1 MNGIKFNGV
10 GKRIVIANQELIPAS
25 LQRLTAVAIH
35 IQNEN
40 IAPTQIIASAEIHP
54 IKPINTN
61 VKGVLINATIAPSK
75 PTNINNSTPIKYTPQ
90 YSLREAL
97 PSKAKYFLYFSIL
110 FITLTS
116 LLVRYYQWW
125 LTVYS

>member
-10 GKRIVIANQELIPAS
+10 GKRIVMANQELIPAS

-35 IQNEN
+35 IQNAN
-40 IAPTQIIASAEIHP
+40 IPPTQIIASAEIHP

-61 VKGVLINATIAPSK
+61 VNGVLINAISAPSK
-75 PTNINNSTPIKYTPQ
+75 PTNISNNTPIKYTPQ

-116 LLVRYYQWW
+116 L
-125 LTVYS
+125 

>member
-1 MNGIKFNGV
+1 MGNS
-10 GKRIVIANQELIPAS
+10 IVIANQELIPAS

-35 IQNEN
+35 IQNDN
-40 IAPTQIIASAEIHP
+40 ILPTQIIASAEIHP

-125 LTVYS
+125 LTIYS

>member
-1 MNGIKFNGV
+1 MNGIRLSGV
-10 GKRIVIANQELIPAS
+10 GSNIVIANQELIPAS

-35 IQNEN
+35 IQNAKT
-40 IAPTQIIASAEIHP
+40 APAQIIISADTQP
-54 IKPINTN
+54 TKPINTSVN
-61 VKGVLINATIAPSK
+61 GALIRATTAPNN
-75 PTNINNSTPIKYTPQ
+75 PTNISNNTPIKYTPQ

>member
-1 MNGIKFNGV
+1 MGNS
-10 GKRIVIANQELIPAS
+10 IVIANQELIPAS

-35 IQNEN
+35 IQNAN

-54 IKPINTN
+54 IKPISTN
-61 VKGVLINATIAPSK
+61 VKGVLINATIAPSR

-116 LLVRYYQWW
+116 LLIQHYQSW
-125 LTVYS
+125 LTVDS